1 MKLWD
6 VVGLS
11 IAALVL
17 IGFIFYQI
25 GHFVR

>member
-11 IAALVL
+11 IAAFVL